1 MSWIMSQSFS
11 WRRILVIGG
20 GVIGSVYAAWL
31 QHAGHHVTMLAR
43 GQRLEDVRE
52 HGLLIEDVSTGT
64 RMAIPVAVTDHLDPG
79 DYADVAIVAVRLDQ
93 ADSVLPLLAANTAIP
108 TVLFLLNDAF
118 GAQHFAAALGRE
130 RTVLGFPGIGG
141 RREGELI
148 KYYVLPQQ
156 PTTLGEVDGRR
167 TPRVRTLANML
178 SATGHGHRVAT
189 TSNMDWWLKT
199 HAIFVTC
206 LSAALARAGNDSV
219 RLAHDRRQVTFMV
232 QAIQEGFRALKAQGI
247 AVTPSNLDVLFDRM
261 PRWFATS
268 YWQRTLQGPVGTLAI
283 APHARAARAE
293 MALLADQVNTLLQPS
308 SQTVPT
314 LRELLATLSTL
325 TTV

>member
-1 MSWIMSQSFS
+1 MSWIMSQSLS
-11 WRRILVIGG
+11 RQRILVIGG

-31 QHAGHHVTMLAR
+31 EHAGHDVTMLAR
-43 GQRLEDVRE
+43 GQRLEEVRE
-52 HGLLIEDVSTGT
+52 HGLLIEDASTRT
-64 RMAIPVAVTDHLDPG
+64 RIAIPVAVTDHLYAG
-79 DYADVAIVAVRLDQ
+79 DKADIVIVAVRLDQ
-93 ADSVLPLLAANTAIP
+93 VGDVLPLLAANTEIP
-108 TVLFLLNDAF
+108 TVLSLLNDAF
-118 GAQHFAAALGRE
+118 GAERFADALGSE

-156 PTTLGEVDGRR
+156 PTILGEVDGRR
-167 TPRVRTLANML
+167 TTRLRTLADML

-189 TSNMDWWLKT
+189 TTNMDGWLKT

-206 LSAALARAGNDSV
+206 LSAALAGAGDDSV
-219 RLAHDRRQVTFMV
+219 RLAHDRRQVSFMV
-232 QAIQEGFRALKAQGI
+232 QAIQEGFRALKVQGLE
-247 AVTPSNLDVLFDRM
+247 VTPSNLDVLFDRM

-293 MALLADQVNTLLQPS
+293 MALLADQVNQLLQPS
-308 SQTVPT
+308 SQSVPT
-314 LRELLATLSTL
+314 LRQLLATLSASTA
-325 TTV
+325 V